1 MTTMDYSQVVQFF
14 KSKFMKQDELIDTL
28 THELYSNNYTIM
40 EHIIEEY
47 VLNLNEEEID
57 SLNKFISN
65 YLVDWVMIDIATC
78 SKLDLEIADS
88 LGEVVYTKLPPV
100 KPKSSDLWMSQTKGP
115 RTNTNRRGQAYNAH
129 ATHAQNSVIEGGP
142 GSYYK
147 TTGW

>member
-65 YLVDWVMIDIATC
+65 YLVD
-78 SKLDLEIADS
+78 
-88 LGEVVYTKLPPV
+88 
-100 KPKSSDLWMSQTKGP
+100 
-115 RTNTNRRGQAYNAH
+115 
-129 ATHAQNSVIEGGP
+129 
-142 GSYYK
+142 
-147 TTGW
+147 

>member
-1 MTTMDYSQVVQFF
+1 
-14 KSKFMKQDELIDTL
+14 
-28 THELYSNNYTIM
+28 
-40 EHIIEEY
+40 
-47 VLNLNEEEID
+47 
-57 SLNKFISN
+57 
-65 YLVDWVMIDIATC
+65 MIDIATC

-147 TTGW
+147 TTG